1 MVCTMCFSALL
12 FLCTVSPDSLLKWY
26 VGELESRRSV
36 FPTYNQTK
44 MKRSVAVAGM
54 SLLPSVADAGKTL
67 TPANASSSFDRK
79 GQQKDN
85 LGGAC
90 KQIWV
95 SHLNVRFMLN
105 LNWFQKVCFSFTRN
119 QALRLTT
126 MWCVC
131 VSFQPQTEL
140 KLQASI
146 CYSSF
151 NASCT
156 SNELKVRVFICV
168 LNGHTQRWSE
178 KLVIIAS
185 SWLHPFPSL
194 ISPSKW
200 LVAAVCRTKKS
211 KVKLLFSDI
220 S

>member
-67 TPANASSSFDRK
+67 TPAIVQNASSSFDRK
-79 GQQKDN
+79 GQQTDN

-95 SHLNVRFMLN
+95 SHLKVRFMLN
-105 LNWFQKVCFSFTRN
+105 LNWFQKVCFSFTRK

-131 VSFQPQTEL
+131 VSFQPQTKL

-151 NASCT
+151 KASMY
-156 SNELKVRVFICV
+156 F
-168 LNGHTQRWSE
+168 
-178 KLVIIAS
+178 
-185 SWLHPFPSL
+185 
-194 ISPSKW
+194 KW
-200 LVAAVCRTKKS
+200 
-211 KVKLLFSDI
+211 VKG
-220 S
+220 